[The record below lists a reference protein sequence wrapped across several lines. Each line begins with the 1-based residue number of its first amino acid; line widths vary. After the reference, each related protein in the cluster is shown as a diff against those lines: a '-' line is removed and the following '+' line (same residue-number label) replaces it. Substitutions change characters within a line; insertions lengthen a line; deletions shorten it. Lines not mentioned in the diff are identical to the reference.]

1 MTTRSTTSKRGL
13 TILDVAQAAG
23 VSKSTV
29 SLVLQGSPLIR
40 EETAQRVQEAAW
52 RLGYVYN
59 RQAADLRRR
68 SSNTIGV
75 VINDLANPFFTE
87 LLISV
92 ERKLVDAGYVV
103 LMAHTHEDVDR
114 QRKVLLS
121 MREQNTAGLVIC
133 PAQGTPLTLPKD
145 LQGWGIPSV
154 IMIRPLGEGSY
165 DFVGAQNSVGL
176 QTATQHLIEQ
186 GHKRIGFLG
195 GLSGTVYKE
204 RLAGYSKA
212 LKKAKIPLDEK
223 LIISTKPNREGGRE
237 ALTRLLRSKEKPTAA
252 VCYNDI
258 TALGALTALGDH
270 HLRAGS
276 DFALIG
282 FDNILDTA
290 QSNPPLSTID
300 IHPAMLGEKAAGM
313 LLKRIETPTIERQV
327 FLSEPDL
334 LLRQSC

>member
-1 MTTRSTTSKRGL
+1 MTSRSTPTKRGL

-59 RQAADLRRR
+59 RHAADLRRR

-75 VINDLANPFFTE
+75 LINDLANPFFTE
-87 LLISV
+87 LLSGV
-92 ERKLVDAGYVV
+92 ERKLVDEGYVV
-103 LMAHTHEDVDR
+103 LMAQTHEDVDR
-114 QRKVLLS
+114 QQKVLLS

-133 PAQGTPLTLPKD
+133 PSRGTPLTLTED
-145 LQGWGIPSV
+145 LQSWGIPSV
-154 IMIRPLGEGSY
+154 IMLRSLGEGSY
-165 DFVGAQNSVGL
+165 DFVGAQNSLGL
-176 QTATQHLIEQ
+176 QTATQHLINQ
-186 GHKRIGFLG
+186 GHQRIGFLG
-195 GLSGTVYKE
+195 GLSGSVYKE
-204 RLAGYSKA
+204 RLAGYSAA
-212 LKKAKIPLDEK
+212 LQMAKIQLDES
-223 LIISTKPNREGGRE
+223 LIISANPNREGGRN
-237 ALTRLLRSKEKPTAA
+237 AMTRLLQSKQKPTAA

-282 FDNILDTA
+282 FDNVLDTA

-300 IHPAMLGEKAAGM
+300 THPGLLGEKAAGM
-313 LLKRIETPTIERQV
+313 LLQRIETPTMERQV
-327 FLSEPDL
+327 FLSEPNL
-334 LLRQSC
+334 LLRQTC